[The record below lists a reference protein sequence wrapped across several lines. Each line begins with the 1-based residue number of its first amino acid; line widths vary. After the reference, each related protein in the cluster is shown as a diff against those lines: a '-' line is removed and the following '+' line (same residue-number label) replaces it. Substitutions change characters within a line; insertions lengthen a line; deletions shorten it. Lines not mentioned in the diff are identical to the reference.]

1 MKNLYISKYIRYRSS
16 LLLIVIMFV
25 IGGCSSTQPT
35 NNDSSASSSETTSEV
50 NGEDISSKTRTFT
63 HKMGTIQV
71 PEHPKR
77 VIGLYV
83 EDQLQALGVK
93 PVMQWGSG
101 GQTRSYL
108 NLQDVPVL
116 DVSGGVNFEAVL
128 SADPDLIILFNDSLA
143 VKGGYEQF
151 SAIAPTYV
159 FDDANENWRESL
171 TTIGDLLQMSDQA
184 TEVIKQYD
192 QQAADSARTLQQA
205 IGNETVALL
214 RIEQKG
220 MLLYGGPS
228 KGFTGPVLYGDLQL
242 QPDPLVR
249 ELAWEDYNKQ
259 ITMETIP
266 ELTADHIFIVVGNQA
281 EEQAEQL
288 YTNPLWQNIPAVQ
301 KNHVHEVDFLTWMSS
316 GPIANSLKIKQATE
330 LLQNR
335 NLQ

>member
-1 MKNLYISKYIRYRSS
+1 MKLFYISKSRRYRSS
-16 LLLIVIMFV
+16 LLLILLLFV
-25 IGGCSSTQPT
+25 IGGCSSAQTADT
-35 NNDSSASSSETTSEV
+35 NASTASSETSSEA
-50 NGEDISSKTRTFT
+50 NAEGNSSETRTFT

-77 VIGLYV
+77 IIGLYV

-101 GQTRSYL
+101 GQTRNYL
-108 NLQDVPVL
+108 DLQDMPVL

-128 SADPDLIILFNDSLA
+128 AANPDLIILFNDSLA

-171 TTIGDLLQMSDQA
+171 TTIGDLLQMQDKA
-184 TEVIKQYD
+184 AEVIKQYD
-192 QQAADSARTLQQA
+192 QQAADSANILKQS

-220 MLLYGGPS
+220 MLLYGGPN
-228 KGFTGPVLYGDLQL
+228 KGFTGPVLYGDLKL
-242 QPDPLVR
+242 QPEPLVR
-249 ELAWEDYNKQ
+249 ELAWDDYNKQ

-266 ELTADHIFIVVGNQA
+266 ELTADHLLVVVGNQA

-288 YTNPLWQNIPAVQ
+288 YANPLWKSIPAV
-301 KNHVHEVDFLTWMSS
+301 KNNQVHEVDFLTWMSS

-330 LLQNR
+330 LLQK
-335 NLQ
+335 